1 MSIVSVK
8 FCKWHIIISIGIY
21 SLIIALNL
29 LKINAFTRNKT
40 GALIAPVDA
49 L

>member
-1 MSIVSVK
+1 MPIKNVK
-8 FCKWHIIISIGIY
+8 VCKWLIIISIGIY
-21 SLIIALNL
+21 FLIIALNL

>member
-1 MSIVSVK
+1 MSITNVK
-8 FCKWHIIISIGIY
+8 ICKCHIIISIGIY
-21 SLIIALNL
+21 FLIIALNL
-29 LKINAFTRNKT
+29 LKINAFTHNKT

>member
-1 MSIVSVK
+1 MPITKVK
-8 FCKWHIIISIGIY
+8 ICKWHIIISIGIY
-21 SLIIALNL
+21 CLIIALNL
-29 LKINAFTRNKT
+29 LKFNAFTHSKT

>member
-1 MSIVSVK
+1 MSITNVK
-8 FCKWHIIISIGIY
+8 VCKWRIIISIGIY
-21 SLIIALNL
+21 CLIIPLNL